1 METVVVVIPTYPTF
15 LWITGCKIL
24 FIVSDQIWKTSRP
37 VAQHAKRSDK
47 LAYKSLDCSFFPEHD
62 KLLPCGGKLL
72 SIF

>member
-1 METVVVVIPTYPTF
+1 MEPVVVVIPTYPTF

-37 VAQHAKRSDK
+37 VAQHAKRADK
-47 LAYKSLDCSFFPEHD
+47 FSYKSLDCSFFPEHD
-62 KLLPCGGKLL
+62 KLPQCGGKLL

>member
-1 METVVVVIPTYPTF
+1 METVVPFIPTYPTF

-37 VAQHAKRSDK
+37 VAQRANRADK
-47 LAYKSLDCSFFPEHD
+47 LAYKSLDCSFLPEQD